1 MGIDQGSRRC
11 APHQG
16 PRTVQSQI
24 EFGRTNFRFA
34 ECSMSIGLHPC
45 SAVKI
50 LPTLEGFFC
59 QALAHFRRR
68 ASSRTT
74 RHIIKSQRAMAVA
87 LTKHAALAYIADNQA
102 R

>member
-1 MGIDQGSRRC
+1 
-11 APHQG
+11 
-16 PRTVQSQI
+16 
-24 EFGRTNFRFA
+24 
-34 ECSMSIGLHPC
+34 
-45 SAVKI
+45 VKI
-50 LPTLEGFFC
+50 LPTLDGFFC